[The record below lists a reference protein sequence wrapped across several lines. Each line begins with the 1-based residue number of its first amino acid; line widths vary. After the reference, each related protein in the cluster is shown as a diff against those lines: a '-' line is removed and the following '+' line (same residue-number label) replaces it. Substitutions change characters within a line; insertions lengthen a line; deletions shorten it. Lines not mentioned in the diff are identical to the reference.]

1 MKCTKKEVY
10 ISDVEK
16 EIHKFEQE
24 APSKNSSNTF
34 VRVKKALLDYDLR
47 LDSIKLDL
55 EISPKGL
62 NKFEPLNDSNLY
74 VSLREQGIKIS
85 KSDFREILKSDF
97 VPKVNPIDNYFKQ
110 LKSYK
115 PEEPDYIDKLANF
128 VQAEN
133 QGEFNKQFKKH
144 LVRTVK
150 CALDD
155 DYFNKQAF
163 ILVQAGQNTGKTT
176 FCRFL
181 TPPTLKDYFAEDITT
196 DKDGLILLAKNFI
209 INLDELSTLHKAEIN
224 ALKSYFSKT
233 SINVR
238 LPYEAKNSNIVR
250 RCSFIGSTNLGQF
263 LSDETGSVRWLCFQI
278 NSINWEYKLS
288 INIDDVWRQAF
299 YLYQSQFP
307 CDLSQRE
314 IQENEIRN
322 SQFQMLSVEDELIH
336 KYLDAPN
343 STNDH
348 QKEFLQASEIT
359 TYLKVNSGISKI
371 NHVQMGKVL
380 SKYYQ
385 RDKRVKNGIQ
395 VYGYWVVKS
404 LNF

>member
-1 MKCTKKEVY
+1 
-10 ISDVEK
+10 
-16 EIHKFEQE
+16 
-24 APSKNSSNTF
+24 
-34 VRVKKALLDYDLR
+34 LR

-196 DKDGLILLAKNFI
+196 DKDGLILLAKSFI
-209 INLDELSTLHKAEIN
+209 INLDELSVSFPKIVRIKS
-224 ALKSYFSKT
+224 LKSVIF
-233 SINVR
+233 
-238 LPYEAKNSNIVR
+238 
-250 RCSFIGSTNLGQF
+250 F
-263 LSDETGSVRWLCFQI
+263 
-278 NSINWEYKLS
+278 
-288 INIDDVWRQAF
+288 
-299 YLYQSQFP
+299 
-307 CDLSQRE
+307 
-314 IQENEIRN
+314 
-322 SQFQMLSVEDELIH
+322 
-336 KYLDAPN
+336 
-343 STNDH
+343 
-348 QKEFLQASEIT
+348 
-359 TYLKVNSGISKI
+359 
-371 NHVQMGKVL
+371 
-380 SKYYQ
+380 
-385 RDKRVKNGIQ
+385 
-395 VYGYWVVKS
+395 
-404 LNF
+404 NFR